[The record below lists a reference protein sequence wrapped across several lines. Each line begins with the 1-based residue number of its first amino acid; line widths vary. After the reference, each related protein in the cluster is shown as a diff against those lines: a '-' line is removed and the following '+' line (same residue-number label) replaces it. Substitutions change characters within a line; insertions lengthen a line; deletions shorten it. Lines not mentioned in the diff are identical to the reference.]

1 MAGSPEDKS
10 AARSAA
16 ARIAPFLVA
25 AGIFLSRI
33 AGLLRERLLAG
44 AFATSLHADVLSAA
58 LRMPNVL
65 QNLLGEGTLS
75 ASFIPVYSEL
85 LGRGRTEEA
94 GRVAGAMF
102 ALLLA
107 VAGGIALLGMA
118 FAPVL
123 VSLFTPGFEGH
134 GREMLIALVR
144 IFFPMTG
151 VLVLS
156 AWTLGILNSHR
167 RFFIPYFAPVLWNAA
182 IIAVLLGFPR
192 GDLDR
197 LLMATAWGALAGGL
211 LQFGFQLPFVL
222 RLERSL
228 RFSGVRS
235 EPGFLEAVRNAG
247 PAILGRGVVQ
257 LSGYADLVLASL
269 LATGAVSTLR
279 YAQTLYVLPVSLFAM
294 SVAVAELPELSRA
307 GSEAVAVLRARVV
320 AAVRRV
326 SFYVVPSV
334 VAFVVLGRI
343 VVAGVYESGDFGGND
358 VLIVWYTLAAYSVGL
373 LASTSARV
381 YQSAFFAL
389 RDTRTT
395 ARIAGLRVLL
405 SATTGALLM
414 LQLEPLDFGSL
425 HLRAGL
431 FASWSTPAMPLGPI
445 GLAMGA
451 TLGAWFEWARLRRKL
466 GQRIGAVGPGA
477 AQLLRMFA
485 AALFAAAVAW
495 GVSRVLPPLHP
506 LLLAAAVMAAFGALY
521 LLAARVLGLE
531 EAVAFAR
538 GIARRV
544 GRRKG

>member
-1 MAGSPEDKS
+1 MAGSPASKP
-10 AARSAA
+10 AARTPSG
-16 ARIAPFLVA
+16 RIAPLLVA

-33 AGLLRERLLAG
+33 AGLVRERLVAG
-44 AFATSLHADVLSAA
+44 AFGTGLHADVFGAA

-107 VAGGIALLGMA
+107 VAGGIALLGVA

-123 VSLFTPGFEGH
+123 VTVFTPGFEGH
-134 GREMLIALVR
+134 RRELMITLVR
-144 IFFPMTG
+144 ILFPMTG
-151 VLVLS
+151 VLVLA

-182 IIAVLLGFPR
+182 IIGALLGYPHV
-192 GDLDR
+192 DLDK
-197 LLMATAWGALAGGL
+197 LLMAAAWGALAGGL

-222 RLERSL
+222 RVERNL
-228 RFSGVRS
+228 RFSGVRRES
-235 EPGFLEAVRNAG
+235 GFREAVRNAG

-257 LSGYADLVLASL
+257 LSGYVDMVLASL
-269 LATGAVSTLR
+269 LAIGAVSTLR
-279 YAQTLYVLPVSLFAM
+279 YAQTLYILPVSLFAM

-307 GSEAVAVLRARVV
+307 GSEAVAVLRERVV
-320 AAVRRV
+320 AALRRV
-326 SFYVVPSV
+326 SFYVVPSF

-343 VVAGVYESGDFGGND
+343 IVAGVYQSGDFNSSD
-358 VLIVWYTLAAYSVGL
+358 ALLVWYTLVAYSAGL

-395 ARIAGLRVLL
+395 ARIAGFRVLL
-405 SATTGALLM
+405 SAACGALLM
-414 LQLEPLDFGSL
+414 LQLEPVDLGPL
-425 HLRAGL
+425 HLHAGL
-431 FASWSTPAMPLGPI
+431 LASWSTTQLPLGPI

-451 TLGAWFEWARLRRKL
+451 SLGAWFEWAMLRRRL

-477 AQLLRMFA
+477 AQLLGMFA
-485 AALFAAAVAW
+485 AALFAGAAAW
-495 GVSRVLPPLHP
+495 GTSRVAPGLHP
-506 LLLAAAVMAAFGALY
+506 LPRAAAVMAIFGALY
-521 LLAARVLGLE
+521 FIAARVLGID
-531 EAVAFAR
+531 EAMAFWRGLTRRFAR
-538 GIARRV
+538 RRA
-544 GRRKG
+544 